1 MSNYVAGKSVI
12 ISYKRTKFA
21 REETVEGIG
30 LVRTNHDYFS
40 ACESGKLRSV
50 LGQNSYAKLYNAIK
64 PLHLS
69 NEEGLPMHAVEN
81 GFYYIECIKGNKD
94 NTDHKFDKLTVAK
107 HFRINE
113 KEAKELINK
122 IESKEDMVNY
132 IESQKPRWK
141 KEADKA
147 LNVIQEVN
155 AKLEMILS
163 EENTNTI
170 KNKM

>member
-1 MSNYVAGKSVI
+1 MDLIRS
-12 ISYKRTKFA
+12 
-21 REETVEGIG
+21 
-30 LVRTNHDYFS
+30 LVN
-40 ACESGKLRSV
+40 
-50 LGQNSYAKLYNAIK
+50 
-64 PLHLS
+64 
-69 NEEGLPMHAVEN
+69 
-81 GFYYIECIKGNKD
+81 